1 MEWATHA
8 QHGPLFERTTKANP
22 LHMKPFAWMA
32 VAIPL
37 LTQAQTRNTAFQDGE
52 KLTSRVHYGFVDA
65 GTAELELKQDNKML
79 GNIAVYH
86 AVGIGHTNRTFD
98 WFFKVRDRYETYI
111 DRTTLNPVLFI
122 RKVDEGGYK
131 INQNQIYQQKQNNV
145 ISDGKNMKVPDNI
158 QDMLSAFYYAR
169 NIDYSNAAVGQVFTI
184 TTFVDNEIFPLK
196 IRFVGKE
203 VIDSDIGEIRCL
215 KFHPV
220 IQKGRVFKNEDDLNM
235 YISDDANRIPIRVEA
250 KLLVGSVRMDLKR
263 FENVRN
269 PLSLVR

>member
-1 MEWATHA
+1 
-8 QHGPLFERTTKANP
+8 
-22 LHMKPFAWMA
+22 
-32 VAIPL
+32 
-37 LTQAQTRNTAFQDGE
+37 
-52 KLTSRVHYGFVDA
+52 
-65 GTAELELKQDNKML
+65 
-79 GNIAVYH
+79 
-86 AVGIGHTNRTFD
+86 
-98 WFFKVRDRYETYI
+98 
-111 DRTTLNPVLFI
+111 
-122 RKVDEGGYK
+122 
-131 INQNQIYQQKQNNV
+131 
-145 ISDGKNMKVPDNI
+145 
-158 QDMLSAFYYAR
+158 MLSAFYYAR